1 MQSKL
6 EELARKEE
14 ELRKIN
20 EALDVKKTAF
30 MAVDESAGNFNDY
43 EEDKS
48 SENSDDQFKG
58 KNLAAAGKHK
68 VAAARTDF

>member
-20 EALDVKKTAF
+20 EALDLKSKAF
-30 MAVDESAGNFNDY
+30 MAVDESGKNFDD

-48 SENSDDQFKG
+48 SENSDD
-58 KNLAAAGKHK
+58 
-68 VAAARTDF
+68 

>member
-6 EELARKEE
+6 DELARKEE

-20 EALDVKKTAF
+20 EALDLKKNAF
-30 MAVDESAGNFNDY
+30 MSVDESGKNFD

-58 KNLAAAGKHK
+58 KNLAAASIKSK
-68 VAAARTDF
+68 A

>member
-6 EELARKEE
+6 DELARKEE

-20 EALDVKKTAF
+20 EALDLKKNAF
-30 MAVDESAGNFNDY
+30 MSVDESGKNFD

-48 SENSDDQFKG
+48 SENSDD
-58 KNLAAAGKHK
+58 
-68 VAAARTDF
+68 